1 MRRNNVQKISWGQ
14 SMQNFV
20 KSYQFVL
27 IPANLKRFPTK
38 FLKEFVYTTK
48 FCPTRKNRKVGH
60 ARTMVIYTMGRLVGG
75 MREVFF
81 NPVGYSCIA

>member
-1 MRRNNVQKISWGQ
+1 MRGNNVQKISWGQ

-48 FCPTRKNRKVGH
+48 F
-60 ARTMVIYTMGRLVGG
+60 
-75 MREVFF
+75 
-81 NPVGYSCIA
+81 